1 MAFEFKF
8 PDVGEGIHEGELVKW
23 LVNEGDFIKEDQ
35 AIAKIET
42 DKAIVEIPSPKS
54 GKVLKLHFKEGDTI
68 KVGETLVT
76 IGEEGEKVSVK
87 TPERKTTSVVGEL
100 EESEQRLVIPKKE
113 KREIFTG
120 VLATPL
126 VRALAKELNVD
137 INTVR
142 GTGDGGRITEEDV
155 RNSTGKEIKKEVKVV
170 RKYNIYGYV
179 ERIPLKGVRKA
190 VAKKMVESVMSAVH
204 VVHIDEADVTELSI
218 LREKEKIIASQK
230 GVKLT
235 FMPYIIKAVIDSL
248 KQHPYLNSTLEGEEI
263 VLKKYYNIGIAVDT
277 EDGLIVPVIKI
288 ADSKSLYDLAKEV
301 ENLAELARE
310 RKLDLGDMQGGTF
323 TITNIGSIRGLYATP
338 IINYPEAAI
347 LGLGRIYEKPVAIG
361 GKVQVRNVLP
371 LSLSFD
377 HRILDGAEAAKFIDL
392 VIKHLENPDMLMVK

>member
-54 GKVLKLHFKEGDTI
+54 GKILKLNFKEGDTI

-76 IGEEGEKVSVK
+76 IGEEGERVSK
-87 TPERKTTSVVGEL
+87 TSERKTTSVVGEL

-113 KREIFTG
+113 KREISTG
-120 VLATPL
+120 VLATPA
-126 VRALAKELNVD
+126 VRTLAKELNVG
-137 INTVR
+137 INSVR

-155 RNSTGKEIKKEVKVV
+155 KNSTGKEIKKEVKVV

-361 GKVQVRNVLP
+361 GKVQLRNVLP

>member
-54 GKVLKLHFKEGDTI
+54 GKILKLHFKEGETI

-76 IGEEGEKVSVK
+76 IGEEGERVSK
-87 TPERKTTSVVGEL
+87 TSERKTTSVVGEL

-113 KREIFTG
+113 KREISTG
-120 VLATPL
+120 VLATPA
-126 VRALAKELNVD
+126 VRTLAKELNVG
-137 INTVR
+137 INSVR

-155 RNSTGKEIKKEVKVV
+155 KNSTGKEIKKEVKVV

-361 GKVQVRNVLP
+361 GKVQLRNVLP

>member
-42 DKAIVEIPSPKS
+42 DKAIVEIPSPKA
-54 GKVLKLHFKEGDTI
+54 GKILKLHFKEGDTI

-76 IGEEGEKVSVK
+76 IGEEGEKISNKNV
-87 TPERKTTSVVGEL
+87 ERKTTSVVGEL
-100 EESEQRLVIPKKE
+100 EESEQKLVIPKKE
-113 KREIFTG
+113 KKEISTG

-137 INTVR
+137 INTIR

-155 RNSTGKEIKKEVKVV
+155 KNSTGKEIKNEVKVV
-170 RKYNIYGYV
+170 RKYDMYGYV
-179 ERIPLKGVRKA
+179 ERIPLKGIRKA
-190 VAKKMVESVMSAVH
+190 VAKKMIESITNAVH

-218 LREKEKIIASQK
+218 LREKEKSAALQK

-248 KQHPYLNSTLEGEEI
+248 KQHPYLNSSLENEEI
-263 VLKKYYNIGIAVDT
+263 MLKKYYNIGVAVDT

-288 ADSKSLYDLAKEV
+288 ADSKTLYDLAKEI

-310 RKLDLGDMQGGTF
+310 RKIDLGDLQGSTF

-361 GKVQVRNVLP
+361 GKVQVRKVLP

-377 HRILDGAEAAKFIDL
+377 HRILDGAEAAKFMDL
-392 VIKHLENPDMLMVK
+392 VIKHLENPEMLMVK

>member
-8 PDVGEGIHEGELVKW
+8 PDDGEGIHEGELVKW

-179 ERIPLKGVRKA
+179 ERIHLKGVRKA

>member
-23 LVNEGDFIKEDQ
+23 LVNEGDFVKEYQ

-54 GKVLKLHFKEGDTI
+54 GKILKLHFKEGETI

-76 IGEEGEKVSVK
+76 IGEEGERVSK
-87 TPERKTTSVVGEL
+87 TSERKTTSVVGEL

-113 KREIFTG
+113 KREISTG
-120 VLATPL
+120 VLATPA
-126 VRALAKELNVD
+126 VRTLAKELNVG
-137 INTVR
+137 INSVR

-155 RNSTGKEIKKEVKVV
+155 KNSTGKEIKKEVKVV

>member
-1 MAFEFKF
+1 
-8 PDVGEGIHEGELVKW
+8 
-23 LVNEGDFIKEDQ
+23 
-35 AIAKIET
+35 
-42 DKAIVEIPSPKS
+42 
-54 GKVLKLHFKEGDTI
+54 
-68 KVGETLVT
+68 
-76 IGEEGEKVSVK
+76 
-87 TPERKTTSVVGEL
+87 
-100 EESEQRLVIPKKE
+100 
-113 KREIFTG
+113 
-120 VLATPL
+120 
-126 VRALAKELNVD
+126 
-137 INTVR
+137 
-142 GTGDGGRITEEDV
+142 
-155 RNSTGKEIKKEVKVV
+155 
-170 RKYNIYGYV
+170 
-179 ERIPLKGVRKA
+179 
-190 VAKKMVESVMSAVH
+190 
-204 VVHIDEADVTELSI
+204 
-218 LREKEKIIASQK
+218 
-230 GVKLT
+230 
-235 FMPYIIKAVIDSL
+235 
-248 KQHPYLNSTLEGEEI
+248 
-263 VLKKYYNIGIAVDT
+263 LKKYYNIGIAVDT

>member
-54 GKVLKLHFKEGDTI
+54 GKILKLHFKEGETI

-76 IGEEGEKVSVK
+76 IGEEGERVSK
-87 TPERKTTSVVGEL
+87 TSERKTTSVVGEL

-113 KREIFTG
+113 KREISTG
-120 VLATPL
+120 VLATPA
-126 VRALAKELNVD
+126 VRTLAKELNVG
-137 INTVR
+137 INSVR

-155 RNSTGKEIKKEVKVV
+155 KNSTGKEIKKEVKVV

>member
-1 MAFEFKF
+1 MVFEFKF
-8 PDVGEGIHEGELVKW
+8 PDVGEGITEGELVKW
-23 LVNEGDFIKEDQ
+23 LVNEGDFVKEDQ

-54 GKVLKLHFKEGDTI
+54 GKILKLNFKEGDTI
-68 KVGETLVT
+68 KVGEVLVV
-76 IGEEGEKVSVK
+76 IGGEGEKVAQEKKSI
-87 TPERKTTSVVGEL
+87 SVVGVL
-100 EESEQRLVIPKKE
+100 EESERSLVIPKKE
-113 KREIFTG
+113 SREIVTG
-120 VLATPL
+120 VLATPA
-126 VRALAKELNVD
+126 VRTLAKELKVD
-137 INTVR
+137 INAVK
-142 GTGDGGRITEEDV
+142 GTAPNGRITEEDV
-155 RNSTGKEIKKEVKVV
+155 RNSIGREIKKELKVV
-170 RKYNIYGYV
+170 RKYDIYGYV
-179 ERIPLKGVRKA
+179 ERISLKGVRKV

-347 LGLGRIYEKPVAIG
+347 LGLGRIYEKPIAVG
-361 GKVQVRNVLP
+361 GKVQVRKILP

-377 HRILDGAEAAKFIDL
+377 HRILDGAEAARFIDL
-392 VIKHLENPDMLMVK
+392 FIKHLENPDMLLIEK

>member
-54 GKVLKLHFKEGDTI
+54 GKILKLNFKEGDTI

-76 IGEEGEKVSVK
+76 IGEEGERVSK
-87 TPERKTTSVVGEL
+87 TSERKTTSVVGEL

-113 KREIFTG
+113 KREISTG
-120 VLATPL
+120 VLATPA
-126 VRALAKELNVD
+126 VRTLAKELNVG
-137 INTVR
+137 INSVR

-155 RNSTGKEIKKEVKVV
+155 KNSTGKEIKKEVKVV